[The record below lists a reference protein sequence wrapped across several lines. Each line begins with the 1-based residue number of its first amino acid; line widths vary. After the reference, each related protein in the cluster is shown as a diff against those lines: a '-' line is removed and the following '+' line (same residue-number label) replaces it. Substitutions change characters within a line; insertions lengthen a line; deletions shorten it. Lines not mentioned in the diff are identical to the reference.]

1 MLYKHIMSCIFTND
15 NNTTIKLIDHPFS
28 QAFASRNGD
37 EVLFRR
43 MHTYLMNSRIIKNNI
58 IDLGAW
64 IGDNTIPWAKRS
76 DGEAKRSDCESK
88 RSDGEAK
95 QICEAKQFCESKR
108 SDGEVTIYAIDP
120 SLENCHFINE
130 MCKYNDIDNVKIFQ
144 TAVSNKMETLSTNDD
159 MYHCTFEPGV
169 QGRNKVNA
177 ITLDHLF
184 ANGEIENIGYI
195 HLDVEGMEYKVIL
208 GANQI
213 IDTCRPVITFE
224 QHLEIDN
231 YDLILSHLLDKKYV
245 VFLIDEI
252 MPSCRPDCRN
262 SIAFPEEIF
271 DPSIVDRIHQYIGK
285 EILLPF

>member
-1 MLYKHIMSCIFTND
+1 MSCIFTND

-28 QAFASRNGD
+28 QTFASRDNH

-43 MHTYLMNSRIIKNNI
+43 MHTYLMNTGIIKNNI

-76 DGEAKRSDCESK
+76 VEESKQICESK
-88 RSDGEAK
+88 RSVGESK
-95 QICEAKQFCESKR
+95 QTCESKR
-108 SDGEVTIYAIDP
+108 SVSEATIYAIDP

-130 MCKYNDIDNVKIFQ
+130 MCKHNEIDNVKTFQ

-159 MYHCTFEPGV
+159 MYHCTFESGV

-208 GANQI
+208 GSNQI

-224 QHLEIDN
+224 QHLEIDI
-231 YDLILSHLLDKKYV
+231 YDLILTHLLDKKYV
-245 VFLIDEI
+245 VFLIDEVL
-252 MPSCRPDCRN
+252 PGCRHDCRN

-271 DPSIVDRIHQYIGK
+271 DQTIVDGIHQYVGR

>member
-1 MLYKHIMSCIFTND
+1 MSCIFTND
-15 NNTTIKLIDHPFS
+15 NNTTIQLIEHPFS
-28 QAFASRNGD
+28 QTFASRDNH

-43 MHTYLMNSRIIKNNI
+43 MHTYLMNTGVIKNNI

-76 DGEAKRSDCESK
+76 VGESK
-88 RSDGEAK
+88 RSVGEA
-95 QICEAKQFCESKR
+95 
-108 SDGEVTIYAIDP
+108 TIYAIDP

-130 MCKYNDIDNVKIFQ
+130 MCKHNEIDNVKTFQ

-159 MYHCTFEPGV
+159 MYHCTFEPGTH
-169 QGRNKVNA
+169 GRTKVNA

-184 ANGEIENIGYI
+184 ENREIENIGYI

-213 IDTCRPVITFE
+213 IDTYRPVITFE

-231 YDLILSHLLDKKYV
+231 YDLILNHLLDKKYV
-245 VFLIDEI
+245 VFLIDEVL
-252 MPSCRPDCRN
+252 PGCRPDCRN

-271 DPSIVDRIHQYIGK
+271 DPSIVDGIHKYVGK

>member
-1 MLYKHIMSCIFTND
+1 MSCIFTND

-28 QAFASRNGD
+28 QTFASRDNH

-43 MHTYLMNSRIIKNNI
+43 MHTYLMNTGIIKNNI

-76 DGEAKRSDCESK
+76 VGEA
-88 RSDGEAK
+88 
-95 QICEAKQFCESKR
+95 
-108 SDGEVTIYAIDP
+108 TIYAIDP

-130 MCKYNDIDNVKIFQ
+130 MCKHNEIDNVKTFQ

-159 MYHCTFEPGV
+159 MYHCTFESGV

-184 ANGEIENIGYI
+184 QNGEIENIGYI

-224 QHLEIDN
+224 QHLEIDI

-245 VFLIDEI
+245 VFLIDEVL
-252 MPSCRPDCRN
+252 PGCRHDCRN

-271 DPSIVDRIHQYIGK
+271 DPSIVDGIHQYVGK

>member
-1 MLYKHIMSCIFTND
+1 MSCIFTND
-15 NNTTIKLIDHPFS
+15 NNTTIQLIEHPFS
-28 QAFASRNGD
+28 QTFALRDNH

-43 MHTYLMNSRIIKNNI
+43 MHTYLMKTGIIKNNI

-64 IGDNTIPWAKRS
+64 IGDNTIPWAKRI
-76 DGEAKRSDCESK
+76 RSDQI
-88 RSDGEAK
+88 RS
-95 QICEAKQFCESKR
+95 
-108 SDGEVTIYAIDP
+108 VIYAIDP
-120 SLENCHFINE
+120 SQENCHFINE
-130 MCKYNDIDNVKIFQ
+130 MCQHNQIDNVKIFQ
-144 TAVSNKMETLSTNDD
+144 TAVSNKIEILSTNDD

-177 ITLDHLF
+177 ITLDYLF
-184 ANGEIENIGYI
+184 ENREIENIGYI

-224 QHLEIDN
+224 QHLELDN
-231 YDLILSHLLDKKYV
+231 YDMILNHLLNKKYV
-245 VFLIDEI
+245 VFLIDEVL
-252 MPSCRPDCRN
+252 PGCRPDCRN

-271 DPSIVDRIHQYIGK
+271 NQSIVDGIHQYVGK

>member
-1 MLYKHIMSCIFTND
+1 MSCIFTND

-28 QAFASRNGD
+28 QTFASRDNH

-43 MHTYLMNSRIIKNNI
+43 MHTYLMNTGIIKNNI

-76 DGEAKRSDCESK
+76 VEESKQICESK
-88 RSDGEAK
+88 RSVGESK
-95 QICEAKQFCESKR
+95 QTCESKR
-108 SDGEVTIYAIDP
+108 SVSEATIYAIDP

-130 MCKYNDIDNVKIFQ
+130 MCKHNEIDNVKTFQ

-159 MYHCTFEPGV
+159 MYHCTFESGV

-208 GANQI
+208 GSNQI

-224 QHLEIDN
+224 QHLEIDI
-231 YDLILSHLLDKKYV
+231 YDLILTHLLDKKYV
-245 VFLIDEI
+245 VFLIDEVL
-252 MPSCRPDCRN
+252 PGCRHDCRN

-271 DPSIVDRIHQYIGK
+271 DQTIVDGIHQYVGR
-285 EILLPF
+285 EILLSF